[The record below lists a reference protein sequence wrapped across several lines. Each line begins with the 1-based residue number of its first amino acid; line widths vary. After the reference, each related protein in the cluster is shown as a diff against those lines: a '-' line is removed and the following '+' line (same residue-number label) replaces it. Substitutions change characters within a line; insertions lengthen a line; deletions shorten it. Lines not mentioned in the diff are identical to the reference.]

1 MKRWLAIMTCL
12 AVLQVVVAAVSV
24 VVQHKMSPDAVQES
38 IDVSASFPNS
48 APYSRRLVHEI
59 VAAQISGWLRPDQS
73 EINIAQAAAKREDAT
88 VLVYGLGYPN
98 SWLLAANS
106 RSARVVELPAKRQVE
121 EDVDKYLHTVIE
133 RPFGEV
139 GEQYKTAGYELYQEL
154 TANAEPFLHGG
165 RLIIVTDGE
174 LDELPFEALMW
185 RGAQP
190 HSDNGEDVARFLIE
204 DFEISY
210 ARSMLEL
217 QAPRR
222 SRKQIDPKIVLFA
235 NPRLAEKTFP
245 RLTYAEMEVRSVSRF
260 YPRAAIYTG
269 ADATK
274 EAFERASRTNPAA
287 IHFATHGIRS
297 SDLESALALAPGAQ
311 DSGLLTSSEI
321 ARMELHVDLVVLSAC
336 STGLARGKDGTN
348 TLSVGDA
355 FRRAG
360 ARNVIESL
368 WAVDDSATP
377 ALMDSFYWHMQKGE
391 SPAGALR
398 RAKLEMLH
406 SGGFHS
412 HPYYWATF
420 VNLGPTG
427 RNGSRDVSA
436 SNTGFSKH

>member
-1 MKRWLAIMTCL
+1 MSRNT
-12 AVLQVVVAAVSV
+12 VLI
-24 VVQHKMSPDAVQES
+24 DAS
-38 IDVSASFPNS
+38 NSFPNLE
-48 APYSRRLVHEI
+48 PYRRTKVHEI
-59 VAAQISGWLRPDQS
+59 VAQQISTSLRPDQA
-73 EINIAQAAAKREDAT
+73 EIHIAQATAKREDAT

-106 RSARVVELPAKRQVE
+106 RSARVIELPPKGQVE
-121 EDVDKYLHTVIE
+121 EDVDKYLRTVIE
-133 RPFGEV
+133 RPFGEA
-139 GEQYKTAGYELYQEL
+139 GEQYKAAGYELYQEL
-154 TANAEPFLHGG
+154 TANAQPFLHGG

-190 HSDNGEDVARFLIE
+190 HSDSSKDVTRFLIE

-210 ARSMLEL
+210 ARSMQEL
-217 QAPRR
+217 QEPRR
-222 SRKQIDPKIVLFA
+222 SLRQIDPKIVLFA
-235 NPRLAEKTFP
+235 NPQLPKETFP
-245 RLTYAEMEVRSVSRF
+245 RLMHAEMEVRSVSMF
-260 YPRAAIYTG
+260 YPKSAIYTG

-287 IHFATHGIRS
+287 IHFATHGIIS
-297 SDLESALALAPGAQ
+297 SNLEPALALAPGAQ

-321 ARMELHVDLVVLSAC
+321 ARMDLHVDLVVLSAC
-336 STGLARGKDGTN
+336 STGLSRGKDGKN

-360 ARNVIESL
+360 VRNVIESL
-368 WAVDDSATP
+368 WAVDDSVTP
-377 ALMDSFYWHMQKGE
+377 ALMRSFYWYMQKGE

-398 RAKLEMLH
+398 SAKLGILR
-406 SGGFHS
+406 SGGFRS

-427 RNGSRDVSA
+427 QNGSRDVSA
-436 SNTGFSKH
+436 SNTGLSKH